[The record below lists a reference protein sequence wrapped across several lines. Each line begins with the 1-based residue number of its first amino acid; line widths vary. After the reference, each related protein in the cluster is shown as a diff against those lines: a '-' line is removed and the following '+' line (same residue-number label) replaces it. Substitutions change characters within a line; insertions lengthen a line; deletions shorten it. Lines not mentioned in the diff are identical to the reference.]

1 MTQANIL
8 AQIGSQSGPTFRN
21 RIINGAMQVT
31 QYGGGATNNG
41 SGATATYS
49 VDRWALYGSSSSKF
63 TGQQSSGTSL
73 AGFNKWLYLVSSA
86 ATSLGASDYYTV
98 YQSIEGLNVAD
109 LGWGTAN
116 AKTITLSFWVIGSV
130 AGTYGGSLSNG
141 ANNRSYPFTYPVTTS
156 WSQVSVTIAGDTT
169 GTWNTDNTRG
179 ITLTYGLGVG
189 TTYSGTAGSWAG
201 TLYLSATGATN
212 FVGTSGAN
220 LSITGVQ
227 LEVGSSATG
236 FEYRQYQQELALCQ
250 RYYWKW
256 VPSSASSYL
265 ATTMNFNTVTCY
277 APVKLP
283 TTMRATPTLTTSGTA
298 SDYGGYSSS
307 TRFTLSS
314 VPAIDTSNYD
324 TPNVSFSVASG
335 LTAGY
340 AGIFGSN
347 TTNGYLGFNAEL

>member
-250 RYYWKW
+250 RYYEK
-256 VPSSASSYL
+256 
-265 ATTMNFNTVTCY
+265 
-277 APVKLP
+277 
-283 TTMRATPTLTTSGTA
+283 
-298 SDYGGYSSS
+298 
-307 TRFTLSS
+307 
-314 VPAIDTSNYD
+314 SNG
-324 TPNVSFSVASG
+324 VVASG
-335 LTAGY
+335 YSDGVGLLYCCVFNWFYKSEKRASPTVNRITNASSVLNVNQPAYTGGGTNSCEIVATSTATGRTY
-340 AGIFGSN
+340 FVDAIFEAV
-347 TTNGYLGFNAEL
+347 AEL